1 MKRRQ
6 WISPLIAF
14 VLALVV
20 GLYYTWQIDPVEYVD
35 TAPDSLRD
43 DFKSDYMALIA
54 AAYASNGDLTRA
66 EARLG
71 LFSDDDPATTLAALA
86 QQRLAEGH
94 HESEAR
100 ALAIL
105 ASALGEQPTP
115 FVQTPGAI
123 ETALA
128 SQPSATPWMQL
139 PQSTPRTPI
148 FDPVPSRTPTPIST
162 APFELRSREGICDPT
177 MQQPLLQTIIY
188 DTQGAPLPGIEVL
201 VVWDTGQDHFFTG
214 LKPELGLGYGDF
226 TMSAGVIY
234 TLQIAGSS
242 QWVTALTAEE
252 CEVDGGENYW
262 GSWLLTFIQQS
273 PP

>member
-1 MKRRQ
+1 MNRRQ
-6 WISPLIAF
+6 WLSTLIAF
-14 VLALVV
+14 MLALVA

-43 DFKSDYMALIA
+43 DFKADYMALIA
-54 AAYASNGDLTRA
+54 AAYASNGDLIRA
-66 EARLG
+66 QARLG
-71 LFSDDDPATTLAALA
+71 LFSDEDPATTLAALA

-105 ASALGEQPTP
+105 ASTLGEQPTP
-115 FVQTPGAI
+115 FIQTPGAI
-123 ETALA
+123 ETVLA
-128 SQPSATPWMQL
+128 SHPSATTGVQSPL
-139 PQSTPRTPI
+139 STPRTPI

-162 APFELRSREGICDPT
+162 APFELQSREGICDPT

-188 DTQGAPLPGIEVL
+188 DTQGALLPGVEVL

-214 LKPELGLGYGDF
+214 LKPEFGLGYGDF
-226 TMSAGVIY
+226 TMSAGVSY
-234 TLQIAGSS
+234 TLQIAGNS

-252 CEVDGGENYW
+252 CEVDGDENYW

>member
-1 MKRRQ
+1 MNRRQ
-6 WISPLIAF
+6 WISTLVVFI
-14 VLALVV
+14 LALVA

-128 SQPSATPWMQL
+128 SQPSATQNMQL
-139 PQSTPRTPI
+139 PPSATRTPI
-148 FDPVPSRTPTPIST
+148 FDPAPSNTPTPVST
-162 APFELRSREGICDPT
+162 APFELQSREAICDPT
-177 MQQPLLQTIIY
+177 LQQSLLQTIIY
-188 DTQGAPLPGIEVL
+188 DAQGAPLPGIEVL

-214 LKPELGLGYGDF
+214 LKSELGLGYGDF
-226 TMSAGVIY
+226 AMSADVTY

-242 QWVTALTAEE
+242 QWVTALTAEA
-252 CEVDGGENYW
+252 CEVDGGDNYW